1 MVLPT
6 APTIYTLAE
15 VEQQPFET
23 NARLGTFTNFVNLLD
38 LCAIAIPAG
47 ETPNGLPFG
56 VTLMAAAGRDYA
68 LLDAAAM
75 LRREQP
81 LAV

>member
-15 VEQQPFET
+15 VEQEPLET

-38 LCAIAIPAG
+38 LCAIAIRQARRR
-47 ETPNGLPFG
+47 
-56 VTLMAAAGRDYA
+56 MACRSA
-68 LLDAAAM
+68 
-75 LRREQP
+75 
-81 LAV
+81 